1 MMEWNRCLADWLTLH
16 GGQVNR
22 RPTEVGWDS
31 EFRKMGVLERPAI
44 LAGLGSKLSGKSH
57 P

>member
-1 MMEWNRCLADWLTLH
+1 MTEWNRCLADWLTLH